1 MDLTN
6 AFPLVAICSF
16 SLVIAW
22 FVFGILKTPITLG
35 TSTREDAYWVHYSL
49 IRDCDGKVLA
59 QIVARQGMMWGYHT
73 GVTENDV
80 VFGYVSEQYAK
91 RAAENKCK
99 VNVIQKK
106 EGF

>member
-1 MDLTN
+1 MDL
-6 AFPLVAICSF
+6 AYLLSVVV
-16 SLVIAW
+16 VIYIVLFFAW
-22 FVFGILKTPITLG
+22 LPTEKKQP
-35 TSTREDAYWVHYSL
+35 DAYWVGTSL
-49 IRDCDGKVLA
+49 VRDYDGKVLA
-59 QIVARQGMMWGYHT
+59 QIVVRQGMMWGYHT
-73 GVTENDV
+73 GVSENDV

>member
-1 MDLTN
+1 MGIAYL
-6 AFPLVAICSF
+6 LSVVVAICIVLF
-16 SLVIAW
+16 LVW
-22 FVFGILKTPITLG
+22 LPTEKEKP
-35 TSTREDAYWVHYSL
+35 DAYWVGTSL
-49 IRDCDGKVLA
+49 VRDYDGKVLA
-59 QIVARQGMMWGYHT
+59 QIVVRQGMMWGYHT
-73 GVTENDV
+73 GVSENDV

>member
-1 MDLTN
+1 MEN
-6 AFPLVAICSF
+6 AHILAAGFALFVILVYAIIYCFPLPSDKR
-16 SLVIAW
+16 L
-22 FVFGILKTPITLG
+22 
-35 TSTREDAYWVHYSL
+35 DAYWVGTSL
-49 IRDCDGKVLA
+49 VRDYDGKVLA
-59 QIVARQGMMWGYHT
+59 QIVVRQGMMWGYHT

>member
-1 MDLTN
+1 MNSVYL
-6 AFPLVAICSF
+6 PLSIAAAAVVVFIYLMNRV
-16 SLVIAW
+16 SL
-22 FVFGILKTPITLG
+22 PIKQG
-35 TSTREDAYWVHYSL
+35 KPDAYWVGTSL
-49 IRDCDGKVLA
+49 VRDYDGKVLA
-59 QIVARQGMMWGYHT
+59 QIVVRQGMMWGYHT
-73 GVTENDV
+73 GVTESDV